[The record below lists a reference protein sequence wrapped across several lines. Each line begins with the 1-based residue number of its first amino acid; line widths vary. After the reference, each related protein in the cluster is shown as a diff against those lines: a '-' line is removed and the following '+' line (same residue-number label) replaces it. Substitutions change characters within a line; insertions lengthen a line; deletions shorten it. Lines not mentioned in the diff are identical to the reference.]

1 MKQIMIAL
9 AVCVLILGA
18 VSVSQGGNLADYY
31 DDYLTAACEKC
42 AGKCCFLNSRCCA
55 LREYAMKNQAK
66 AEFLK
71 NHKEELIEKMIAA
84 DVGQKPYKIDY
95 FLTSEFGAHQRG
107 QR

>member
-9 AVCVLILGA
+9 AVCVLTVAA
-18 VSVSQGGNLADYY
+18 VSFSQAGNLADHY
-31 DDYLTAACEKC
+31 DDYLTAASEKC

-55 LREYAMKNQAK
+55 LREYAMEKQAK
-66 AEFLK
+66 AEFLE
-71 NHKEELIEKMIAA
+71 NHKAELIEKMIAS

-95 FLTSEFGAHQRG
+95 FLTAEFGAHQRG

>member
-9 AVCVLILGA
+9 AVCVLTVAA

-31 DDYLTAACEKC
+31 DDYLTAASEKC
-42 AGKCCFLNSRCCA
+42 AGKCRFLNSRCCA

-95 FLTSEFGAHQRG
+95 FLTAEFGAHQRG